1 MPKENR
7 IEFPENELA
16 QELTALQKEL
26 GNKLDLGVN
35 GDGKSSVWVFRQF
48 HGVTLEDW
56 GTLSERFDLKNW
68 LTLPL
73 DGDAY
78 PYLKH
83 FQETLERLAYQTE
96 HDALTGLANRR
107 AFNRILDIEVERS
120 KRSKTPLSL
129 AIFDLDNFKQINDT
143 YGHPKGDEV
152 LACFAEVLKKGT
164 RRYDL
169 AARYGG
175 EEFAL
180 IMAGSGLVKAQQL
193 LERLIAQFKEIRFH
207 SPDGDTTFT
216 VTCSVGLTC
225 FKGVVDHSVSD
236 IISLADDALYEAKTS
251 GKDQVK
257 VSKLAF
263 VDNVPNDT
271 LVHANEKQFLF
282 GGK

>member
-1 MPKENR
+1 MEKTPK
-7 IEFPENELA
+7 FPENELA
-16 QELTALQKEL
+16 SELAALQNEL
-26 GNKLDLGVN
+26 GDRFVSTGSNQLDT
-35 GDGKSSVWVFRQF
+35 VWVFRQF
-48 HGVTLEDW
+48 QGVSPDEW
-56 GTLSERFDLKNW
+56 GNLSEKYDFSGW

-78 PYLKH
+78 PHLKH

-107 AFNRILDIEVERS
+107 AFDRTLDIEMERS
-120 KRSKTPLSL
+120 KRAKTPLSL
-129 AIFDLDNFKQINDT
+129 AIFDLDNFKSINDT

-152 LACFAEVLKKGT
+152 LACFAKTLEGTT

-180 IMAGSGLVKAQQL
+180 VMAGSGVVKAQRL
-193 LERLIAQFKEIRFH
+193 LNRLLKEFRQIEFDK
-207 SPDGDTTFT
+207 PDATGTFS

-225 FKGVVDHSVSD
+225 FKGMGDLNAEELLK
-236 IISLADDALYEAKTS
+236 LADDALYEAKTS

-257 VSKLAF
+257 VSRLPF
-263 VDNVPNDT
+263 VDAVPNDT